1 MCADQGSISADDAR
15 SVAQPA
21 QRGGEVREA
30 GKGPGGSARVF
41 SSYVLA
47 SKAQGAMRAKLEAQA
62 RQVETHTTIMSFISW
77 RGFAKQTSLHDGL
90 VCAHDCM

>member
-1 MCADQGSISADDAR
+1 MCADQGSIRADDPR

-41 SSYVLA
+41 SSYLLA
-47 SKAQGAMRAKLEAQA
+47 SKAQGALRAKLEAQA

-77 RGFAKQTSLHDGL
+77 RGFAKQTS
-90 VCAHDCM
+90 